1 MTESERKEFEK
12 HLAMHSAP
20 TIMGVK
26 CANMFSVKQSDRAD
40 SPVVG
45 TRIIGRDHIAEAL
58 PQTIVV
64 AARSSHDW
72 NTDNWQTG
80 IKKVGRHGVAWIDY

>member
-1 MTESERKEFEK
+1 MPSRKK
-12 HLAMHSAP
+12 S
-20 TIMGVK
+20 
-26 CANMFSVKQSDRAD
+26 

-45 TRIIGRDHIAEAL
+45 ARIIGRDHIAEAL

-64 AARSSHDW
+64 AARPSYDW
-72 NTDNWQTG
+72 KADNWQTG

>member
-1 MTESERKEFEK
+1 MPSRKK
-12 HLAMHSAP
+12 
-20 TIMGVK
+20 
-26 CANMFSVKQSDRAD
+26 N

-45 TRIIGRDHIAEAL
+45 TKIIGRNHIAEAL

-64 AARSSHDW
+64 AAWPSHGW

-80 IKKVGRHGVAWIDY
+80 IKKVGIHGVAWIDY